1 MLTGTETLPAS
12 LTVAFARLSDASFL
26 VACLPDVESVVAT
39 ADVATCNKRSSLA
52 FLSGTLR
59 VTLTVVER
67 KPERSVTFQML
78 SEGSGASST
87 TNTTL
92 AFRGIDDTTEIA
104 WTADT
109 VAVTGL
115 LKMVPRTVLQAAT
128 QKVIAEVWLAIQA
141 RFAATDA
148 TP

>member
-1 MLTGTETLPAS
+1 MSTPSSPKPAGFFGEVKLPVTPGFGRLAGGSTFAS
-12 LTVAFARLSDASFL
+12 
-26 VACLPDVESVVAT
+26 AT

-52 FLSGTLR
+52 FLSGTLH

-67 KPERSVTFQML
+67 KPERSATFQMR

-92 AFRGIDDTTEIA
+92 AFRGIDDATEIA

-115 LKMVPRTVLQAAT
+115 LKIVPRTVLQAAT
-128 QKVIAEVWLAIQA
+128 QKVIAEVWLAIQT
-141 RFAATDA
+141 RFAATDP

>member
-1 MLTGTETLPAS
+1 MLTGLETLPAA
-12 LTVAFARLSDASFL
+12 LAIAFARLSDASFL

-52 FLSGTLR
+52 FLSGTLH

-67 KPERSVTFQML
+67 KPERSATFQMRA
-78 SEGSGASST
+78 EGSGASST

-92 AFRGIDDTTEIA
+92 AFRGIDDVTEIA

-115 LKMVPRTVLQAAT
+115 LKIVPRTVLQAAT
-128 QKVIAEVWLAIQA
+128 QKVIAEVWLAIQT
-141 RFAATDA
+141 RFAATDP

>member
-1 MLTGTETLPAS
+1 MLTGLETLPAA
-12 LTVAFARLSDASFL
+12 LAIAFARLSDASFL

-52 FLSGTLR
+52 FLSGTLH

-67 KPERSVTFQML
+67 KPERSATFQMRA
-78 SEGSGASST
+78 EGSGASST

-92 AFRGIDDTTEIA
+92 AFRGIDDATEIA

-115 LKMVPRTVLQAAT
+115 LKIVPRTVLQAAT
-128 QKVIAEVWLAIQA
+128 QKVIAEVWLAIQT
-141 RFAATDA
+141 RFAATDP